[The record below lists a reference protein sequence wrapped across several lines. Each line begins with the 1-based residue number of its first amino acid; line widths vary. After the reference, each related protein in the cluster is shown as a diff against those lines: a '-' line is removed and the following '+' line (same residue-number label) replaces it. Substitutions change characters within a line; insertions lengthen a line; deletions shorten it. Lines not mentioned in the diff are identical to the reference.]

1 MLREFA
7 WNAFE
12 MTGNPDMYVFYKE
25 ITNFKGK
32 EEAEAVNMEKPSA
45 EGQTAT

>member
-1 MLREFA
+1 MLRDFA

-25 ITNFKGK
+25 VMNLKSK
-32 EEAEAVNMEKPSA
+32 EEAEPENTGETVIQ
-45 EGQTAT
+45 G